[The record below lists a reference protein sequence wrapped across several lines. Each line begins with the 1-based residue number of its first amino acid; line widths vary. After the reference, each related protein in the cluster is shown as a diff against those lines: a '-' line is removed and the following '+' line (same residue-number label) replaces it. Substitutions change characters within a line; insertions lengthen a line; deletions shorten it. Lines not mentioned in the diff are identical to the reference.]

1 MTGRPRAASDRAIF
15 DAISEV
21 ITESGLTGLT
31 LASVARRVGVSAPAL
46 TQRFGT
52 KRRMLLAYADASSRA
67 AADLFDDARAGSSP
81 LAALHTALSAFAG
94 PTTTRSGM
102 ANNLAFLQLDLTDPE
117 FAQRASRQSAEVRHQ
132 ILGLVE
138 AAVQHGELTPVVD
151 TGVLADLVYTTY
163 NGALITWA
171 IDGTGPLEDWLRHRL
186 DATLAPH
193 RPIARRATDRR

>member
-1 MTGRPRAASDRAIF
+1 MVLPMTGRPRAASDRAIF

-21 ITESGLTGLT
+21 ITKAGLAGLT
-31 LASVARRVGVSAPAL
+31 LAAVAGKVGVSAPAL

-67 AADLFDDARAGSSP
+67 AADLFDRARAGSSP
-81 LAALHTALSAFAG
+81 LAALYTALAAFAG
-94 PTTTRSGM
+94 PTTTPGGM

-117 FAQRASRQSAEVRHQ
+117 FARRASRQSAEVRSQ

-138 AAVQHGELTPVVD
+138 DAMRHGELTPVVD
-151 TGVLADLVYTTY
+151 TAVLADLVYTTY

-171 IDGTGPLEDWLRHRL
+171 IDGSGPLEEWLRDRL
-186 DATLAPH
+186 DATFAPH
-193 RPIARRATDRR
+193 RTA